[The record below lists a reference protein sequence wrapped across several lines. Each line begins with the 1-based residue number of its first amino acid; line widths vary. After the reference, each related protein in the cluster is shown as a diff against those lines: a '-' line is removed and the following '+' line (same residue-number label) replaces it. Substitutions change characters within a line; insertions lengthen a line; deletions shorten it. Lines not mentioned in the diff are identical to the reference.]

1 MVEIRLNGA
10 SRTVHEG
17 VTLAGLLSEMDLDP
31 RWVLAELNGEA
42 VSRERFVE
50 VTLAPGDQLELVRPV
65 AGG

>member
-17 VTLAGLLSEMDLDP
+17 VTVAGLLSEMDLDP

-42 VSRERFVE
+42 VSRERFAE

>member
-10 SRTVHEG
+10 PRTVDKG

-42 VSRERFVE
+42 VSRERFGE
-50 VTLAPGDQLELVRPV
+50 VALASGDQLELVRPV